1 MAFCDSSKLV
11 SQLYDIGWQNGKIG
25 PRRSD
30 MHDDHANPAVIEQ
43 GKGSM
48 PLTDTPQGAGHHWI
62 SRANPT
68 SSGFVIEG
76 LPVLASGHH
85 APART
90 RANDPLDSA
99 IEQLTRGVWTQRR

>member
-1 MAFCDSSKLV
+1 MINSGIVAFCDNSKLV

-30 MHDDHANPAVIEQ
+30 MHDDHANAAAVEQ

-48 PLTDTPQGAGHHWI
+48 PLTDTPQGCRPPLDI

-68 SSGFVIEG
+68 SSGFVIVRARARGGVVPRG
-76 LPVLASGHH
+76 LAAHSYNY
-85 APART
+85 AR
-90 RANDPLDSA
+90 
-99 IEQLTRGVWTQRR
+99 G